1 MTKEKALYQAKLILD
16 NLPKDEYALLPQEEI
31 QYILENMEYDE
42 NITINPDIPLEAQDI
57 DDTTVSI
64 LEKILNK
71 VDKTKI
77 SIQTKVEAED
87 DINIIKLENI
97 RLAKLLEDAKKEN
110 DKIPKIRELVE
121 DYKKAL
127 KAKDGEIANLKQQN
141 EQLYSSIKNTPKL
154 FRKIF
159 FKQFEQKMLK

>member
-57 DDTTVSI
+57 DDATVSI

-77 SIQTKVEAED
+77 STQTKVEAED
-87 DINIIKLENI
+87 DINIIKLENT
-97 RLAKLLEDAKKEN
+97 KTN
-110 DKIPKIRELVE
+110 
-121 DYKKAL
+121 
-127 KAKDGEIANLKQQN
+127 EIG
-141 EQLYSSIKNTPKL
+141 Y
-154 FRKIF
+154 
-159 FKQFEQKMLK
+159 MLPMCKF